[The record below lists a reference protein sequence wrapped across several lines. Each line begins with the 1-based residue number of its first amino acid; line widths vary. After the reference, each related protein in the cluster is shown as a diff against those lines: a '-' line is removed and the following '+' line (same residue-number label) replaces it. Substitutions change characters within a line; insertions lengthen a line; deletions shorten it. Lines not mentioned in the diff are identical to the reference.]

1 MPLARVREFDS
12 DRRLLRAEMQGRLG
26 TKPLRAKLG
35 KGRPIPEIG
44 DVILVLRD
52 GSEYYCIDIVERERE
67 TDLERNAAE
76 QLVPGDTSMGD
87 PEEGAGVGL
96 RRGGMAILKADMM
109 TGVVANKIIGIV
121 QMLGKRF
128 AWDTNFYHKLVRTLS
143 DKRNT
148 IIDTRL
154 SGSPRNS
161 PLTLE
166 MLKSIIDT
174 SDGSIT
180 IDLTGF
186 DDLDIKFRFAPQALQ
201 TRGAN
206 IKIENETPMGT
217 SKWEMDGTTGKVS
230 MESPILV
237 KVEAP
242 FIQLNSSGLPTEKV
256 LRIGDVGPGPNGG
269 VITGLGS
276 NTVFI
281 G

>member
-1 MPLARVREFDS
+1 
-12 DRRLLRAEMQGRLG
+12 MQGRGG
-26 TKPLRAKLG
+26 TRPLSRVKLG

-76 QLVPGDTSMGD
+76 QLVPGDMAMGD
-87 PEEGAGVGL
+87 PEEGTGVGL

-109 TGVVANKIIGIV
+109 TGIVANKIIGIV
-121 QMLGKRF
+121 QTLGKRF
-128 AWDTNFYHKLVRTLS
+128 SWDTNLYHKLIRTLS

-148 IIDTRL
+148 IIDTKL

-174 SDGSIT
+174 SDGSIV
-180 IDLTGF
+180 IDLSGF
-186 DDLDIKFRFAPQALQ
+186 DDCDIKFKFAPQALQ
-201 TRGAN
+201 TRGTN
-206 IKIENETPMGT
+206 ISIENETPLGT
-217 SKWEMDGTTGKVS
+217 AKWGIDGTTGKVS
-230 MESPILV
+230 MESPVLV
-237 KVEAP
+237 KVDAP

-256 LRIGDVGPGPNGG
+256 LRIGDVVPGPNGG
-269 VITGLGS
+269 VITGIGS